1 MYYACRLQSG
11 DGEESKYWMH
21 MQFIKSVLNDE
32 TKSSAHAAAQRLTL
46 NLMVLGQPVASGSD
60 CFIKDGLMKSPKQ
73 TVEI

>member
-1 MYYACRLQSG
+1 
-11 DGEESKYWMH
+11 

-60 CFIKDGLMKSPKQ
+60 CFIKEGLMKSPKQ
-73 TVEI
+73 THTGRLNSVDCETAACSFSLTASY

>member
-1 MYYACRLQSG
+1 
-11 DGEESKYWMH
+11 